1 MLSRSRGEGEA
12 MRRIVHAGLTAAV
25 AISPLGGLSCGL
37 GQASAASAE
46 NGKALFLKVGC
57 YECHGTQGQ
66 GAVTGPRLAPD
77 PMPFEA
83 LSAFVRSTSRQMPPY
98 HVKVLSDADLA
109 DIYAYLQS
117 IPKPPDVKSLPQ
129 LNP

>member
-1 MLSRSRGEGEA
+1 
-12 MRRIVHAGLTAAV
+12 MRRIVYAGFTAV
-25 AISPLGGLSCGL
+25 IAIGPLGDLSCGL
-37 GQASAASAE
+37 GPANAASAE
-46 NGKALFLKVGC
+46 NGRALFLKVGC

-77 PMPFEA
+77 PIPFEA

-98 HVKVLSDADLA
+98 RVKILSDADLA

-129 LNP
+129 LSP

>member
-1 MLSRSRGEGEA
+1 MYRCVGSGLA
-12 MRRIVHAGLTAAV
+12 VVAGLV
-25 AISPLGGLSCGL
+25 LSY
-37 GQASAASAE
+37 ASANAASAE
-46 NGKALFLKVGC
+46 NGKGLFLKVGC
-57 YECHGTQGQ
+57 YQCHGTQGQ
-66 GAVTGPRLAPD
+66 GGSAGPRLAPD
-77 PMPFEA
+77 PMPFETLA
-83 LSAFVRSTSRQMPPY
+83 AFVRTSPREMPPF

>member
-1 MLSRSRGEGEA
+1 
-12 MRRIVHAGLTAAV
+12 MRRIVQASLLATIAV
-25 AISPLGGLSCGL
+25 SPLGGFSSGL
-37 GQASAASAE
+37 VQANAASAE

-66 GAVTGPRLAPD
+66 GAVTGPRLAPN
-77 PMPFEA
+77 PLPFET

-98 HVKVLSDADLA
+98 HVKILSDADLA

-117 IPKPPDVKSLPQ
+117 IPEPPDVKSLPQ
-129 LNP
+129 LSP

>member
-1 MLSRSRGEGEA
+1 
-12 MRRIVHAGLTAAV
+12 MRRFVRVGLMAIAV
-25 AISPLGGLSCGL
+25 GPLIGVLCGL
-37 GQASAASAE
+37 GEASAASAE

-66 GAVTGPRLAPD
+66 GGSTGPRLAPD
-77 PMPFEA
+77 PMPFET

-98 HVKVLSDADLA
+98 HLKVLSDADLA

>member
-1 MLSRSRGEGEA
+1 MRRFMRTGLAAIAIAHLLGLVFGIGEA
-12 MRRIVHAGLTAAV
+12 G
-25 AISPLGGLSCGL
+25 
-37 GQASAASAE
+37 AASAE

-66 GAVTGPRLAPD
+66 GGIAGPRLAPD
-77 PMPFEA
+77 PMPYETLA
-83 LSAFVRSTSRQMPPY
+83 AFVRTTSRQMPPFRE
-98 HVKVLSDADLA
+98 KILSDADLA

>member
-1 MLSRSRGEGEA
+1 
-12 MRRIVHAGLTAAV
+12 MRRIVHAGLTAAIAV
-25 AISPLGGLSCGL
+25 SPLVGLSCGVR
-37 GQASAASAE
+37 QANAASAE

-98 HVKVLSDADLA
+98 RVKVLSEADLA

>member
-1 MLSRSRGEGEA
+1 MYRCVGSGLA
-12 MRRIVHAGLTAAV
+12 VVAGLV
-25 AISPLGGLSCGL
+25 LGH
-37 GQASAASAE
+37 ASANAASAE
-46 NGKALFLKVGC
+46 NGRGLFLKVGC
-57 YECHGTQGQ
+57 YQCHGTQGQ
-66 GAVTGPRLAPD
+66 GGSAGPRLAPD
-77 PMPFEA
+77 PMPFETLA
-83 LSAFVRSTSRQMPPY
+83 AFVRTSSRQMPPF

>member
-1 MLSRSRGEGEA
+1 MSSRNRVEGEL
-12 MRRIVHAGLTAAV
+12 MRRFVCAGLMAV
-25 AISPLGGLSCGL
+25 AVSPLPIVLCGP
-37 GQASAASAE
+37 GEANAASAE

-66 GAVTGPRLAPD
+66 GASTGPRLAPD
-77 PMPFEA
+77 PMPFET
-83 LSAFVRSTSRQMPPY
+83 LSAFVRSTSREMPPY

-117 IPKPPDVKSLPQ
+117 IPKPPDAKSLPQ
-129 LNP
+129 LKP

>member
-1 MLSRSRGEGEA
+1 MRKSVVVGLALALGVVVCCVGSREA
-12 MRRIVHAGLTAAV
+12 G
-25 AISPLGGLSCGL
+25 
-37 GQASAASAE
+37 AASAE

-57 YECHGTQGQ
+57 YQCHGTQGQ

-77 PMPFEA
+77 PLPFET
-83 LSAFVRSTSRQMPPY
+83 LSAFVRTTSGQMPPF
-98 HVKVLSDADLA
+98 HTKVLSDADLA

-117 IPKPPDVKSLPQ
+117 IPKPPDVKDLPQ

>member
-1 MLSRSRGEGEA
+1 MSAHVR
-12 MRRIVHAGLTAAV
+12 AGLAVIAA
-25 AISPLGGLSCGL
+25 GLFFGH
-37 GQASAASAE
+37 AKADAASAE
-46 NGKALFLKVGC
+46 NGRGLFLKVGC
-57 YECHGTQGQ
+57 YQCHGTEGQ
-66 GAVTGPRLAPD
+66 GGSTGPRLAPD
-77 PMPFEA
+77 PMPFETLA
-83 LSAFVRSTSRQMPPY
+83 AFVRTSSRQMPAF